1 MKFIKLDLL
10 TLLIGLFLLSSCKDA
25 NTIGFELDPSL
36 AIKGTLN
43 SSVTVKSV
51 TVKDDVTSS
60 LGQGRHPLGYI
71 NADPIFGNTEANLA
85 FSVSLPSNGYS
96 FGSNPIID
104 SAILVL
110 PYSRIID
117 PVTGTIVN
125 EFYGDTATSVYSFKV
140 HQLKDDLGV
149 QTNFQT
155 DREFAVETP
164 VLGSFTGKI
173 MPNTPVRITDIVVG
187 KPDTMRYI
195 VPELRIKIDNSFIQS
210 RILALDSATRSK
222 NSRFFSSFKGLR
234 ISVDKATSSGK
245 GGIMLIDFAGT
256 NANLQLYYKK
266 DITNSVSKD
275 TVGISFPI
283 TVTAGQTSGNGP
295 VAANIKHDYTGTP
308 VQAQL
313 DAPNPATPYSVTY
326 LQGLAGLRNK
336 ISFPDLTAFVNTVKE
351 GNAASRIVVNRAE
364 LVVNVANGTDALPY
378 APAKKL
384 MLYRNDIA
392 GNRLNLVDY
401 TTSTNSNNPK
411 YVGPDRAINGF
422 YDATNK
428 RYVFVL
434 TSYLQ
439 NLIDGDTEDYGTF
452 LSVSGFD
459 AATLT
464 PTTVTAG
471 RSVINTTSPGTGNN
485 PIKLN
490 IYYTKVN

>member
-60 LGQGRHPLGYI
+60 VGFGRHPLGYI
-71 NADPIFGNTEANLA
+71 NGDPIFGNTEANLA
-85 FSVSLPSNGYS
+85 FAVSLPSNGYS

-104 SAILVL
+104 SAVLVL

-117 PVTGTIVN
+117 PVTGSVIN

-149 QTNFQT
+149 QSNYQT

-173 MPNTPVRITDIVVG
+173 MPNTPVRVTDIVVG
-187 KPDTMRYI
+187 KPDTSRYI
-195 VPELRIKIDNSFIQS
+195 VPELRIRLDNSFIQA
-210 RILALDSATRSK
+210 RILTLDSVTRAK
-222 NSRFFSSFKGLR
+222 NSRFSAIFKGLR

-245 GGIMLIDFAGT
+245 GGIMLMDFAGT

-283 TVTAGQTSGNGP
+283 AVASGP

-313 DAPNPATPYSVTY
+313 DAPNPATPYNVTY

-336 ISFPDLTAFVNTVKE
+336 ISFPDLTAFVNSVKA

-364 LVVNVANGTDALPY
+364 LVVNVASGTDALPY
-378 APAKKL
+378 SPARKL
-384 MLYRNDIA
+384 VLYRNDIA

-401 TTSTNSNNPK
+401 TTSQNSNNPK
-411 YVGPDRAINGF
+411 YVGADRAINGF

-459 AATLT
+459 AVATNLN

-471 RSVINTTSPGTGNN
+471 RSVINTTSSGSGSN